1 MKAVFLSF
9 SAEDTLRAKD
19 LMPLLDNPQYSLD
32 FYDGLLGCDSG
43 ENLTEQVKREIGQKI
58 TRSGITVCLIGE
70 NTHKSKLVDCE
81 LQKSRHKGN
90 KIIAMALKKVESAV
104 LPAVIKEE
112 NLRFY
117 PWDYKKL
124 TGLILEDARDFPFRA
139 LSNLK

>member
-9 SAEDTLRAKD
+9 SAEDTLRVKD
-19 LMPLLDNPQYSLD
+19 LMPLLDNPQYRLD
-32 FYDGLLGCDSG
+32 FYDGLPGCDSG
-43 ENLTEQVKREIGQKI
+43 EDLTEQARREIGQKI
-58 TRSGITVCLIGE
+58 IRTDLTVCLIGE
-70 NTHKSKLVDCE
+70 NTHKSKLVDCQ

-117 PWDYKKL
+117 PWDPKRL
-124 TGLILEDARDFPFRA
+124 TGLIVEDARDFPFRPPR
-139 LSNLK
+139 